1 MIDVD
6 GLRFRYPGAPA
17 DTLKGLNFSVAEGEI
32 FGFLGPSG
40 AGKSTTQKILTGVA
54 ERYVGVARVLG
65 AEVRAHSRDFYNR
78 IGVSFETPCVY
89 GRLTGLENLA
99 FFAALHDGATEP
111 PAALLGLVGLGGD
124 GDQVVEKYSR
134 GLKLRL
140 NVCRAL
146 LNRPRLLFL
155 DEPTSG
161 QDPANARRIKDII
174 LERRRTGTTV
184 FITTHDMSVA
194 AELCDRVGFIV
205 DGRLVLVESP
215 RSLMVERGRRA
226 VRVEY
231 TDGVGSGTRDFD
243 LDGLA
248 DDAEFQRVLRST
260 RVERIHT
267 LEATLEDIFI
277 AVTGTALT

>member
-6 GLRFRYPGAPA
+6 SLRFRYPGTSS
-17 DTLKGLNFSVAEGEI
+17 DTLKGLSFSVAEGEI

-54 ERYVGVARVLG
+54 GGYDGVARVLG
-65 AEVRAHSRDFYNR
+65 GDVRGHGRDLYDR
-78 IGVSFETPCVY
+78 IGVSFETPNVY
-89 GRLTGLENLA
+89 GRLTGTENLA
-99 FFAALHDGATEP
+99 FFASMHDGATEA
-111 PAALLGLVGLGGD
+111 PAALLDLVGLGDD
-124 GDQVVEKYSR
+124 GDKLVEKYSR
-134 GLKLRL
+134 GMKLRL

-174 LERRRTGTTV
+174 LERRRTGATV
-184 FITTHDMSVA
+184 FITTHDMAVA

-205 DGRLVLVESP
+205 DGRLVLVDSP
-215 RSLMVERGRRA
+215 RALMVERGRRA

-231 TDGVGSGTRDFD
+231 TDEGGSGARDFD

-248 DDAEFQRVLRST
+248 EDPGFLRVLRTT

-267 LEATLEDIFI
+267 LEATLEDVFI
-277 AVTGTALT
+277 DVTGTALT

>member
-1 MIDVD
+1 M
-6 GLRFRYPGAPA
+6 
-17 DTLKGLNFSVAEGEI
+17 
-32 FGFLGPSG
+32 
-40 AGKSTTQKILTGVA
+40 
-54 ERYVGVARVLG
+54 
-65 AEVRAHSRDFYNR
+65 
-78 IGVSFETPCVY
+78 
-89 GRLTGLENLA
+89 
-99 FFAALHDGATEP
+99 
-111 PAALLGLVGLGGD
+111 
-124 GDQVVEKYSR
+124 
-134 GLKLRL
+134 KLRL

-205 DGRLVLVESP
+205 DGRLVLVDSP